1 MLSRTAG
8 GDEYAFRELMLAY
21 QPLLLTYVYQLT
33 RSESHT
39 EEIVQDVF
47 LKIWMGREALEGV
60 HRFKNYLFII
70 CRNYALDQLR
80 KLVRERELAA
90 EWETEQEHTAAG
102 SPADTDEQVY
112 TLLDE
117 AVNHLPPQQQKVYLM
132 ARRQG
137 LPHAEIARQTGLS
150 VLTVKK
156 YMKLAIAAITE
167 YIRSRLPGVS
177 LVWIAMLTGLDIIF
191 KKISGAMAPRPLFFR
206 LY

>member
-1 MLSRTAG
+1 MSEKGLNNESELLSGIAR
-8 GDEYAFRELMLAY
+8 GDERAFRQLMLTY

-33 RSESHT
+33 RSESAA

-60 HRFKNYLFII
+60 QKFKNYLFIV

-80 KLVRERELAA
+80 KIARERELASR
-90 EWETEQEHTAAG
+90 WESEQEFTGQAA
-102 SPADTDEQVY
+102 PADTDEAIF

-117 AVNHLPPQQQKVYLM
+117 AVNNLPPQQQKIYLM

-137 LPHAEIARQTGLS
+137 LAHAEIARQTGLS

-167 YIRSRLPGVS
+167 FIKSRLSGVS
-177 LVWIAMLTGLDIIF
+177 LVLIAMAVAVENIF
-191 KKISGAMAPRPLFFR
+191 
-206 LY
+206 